1 VVSTLERTFTTAG
14 HYTLTFRLNQT
25 GRRLLAQ
32 LAAAEHTYRRQ
43 HPHGNR
49 PPSLAFGVSLDYA
62 PSG

>member
-1 VVSTLERTFTTAG
+1 LRRTFTTPG
-14 HYTLTFRLNQT
+14 HYTLTFTLNQT

-32 LAAAEHTYRRQ
+32 LAAAEQTYRRQ
-43 HPHGNR
+43 HPHGTR